1 MALEHL
7 IYQYA
12 QVHMINALV
21 IHRPARELEVAEPD
35 LDPFRARRHDGRH
48 LACRAL
54 ELGGRPLPVARVET
68 DDLVRV
74 AEVLL
79 AQARVERT
87 PAGELVAR
95 ISRVPR
101 TSHRS

>member
-21 IHRPARELEVAEPD
+21 IERPARELEVAEPD

-54 ELGGRPLPVARVET
+54 ELGGRLLPVARVET
-68 DDLVRV
+68 DDQVRV
-74 AEVLL
+74 AEVIL
-79 AQARVERT
+79 AQARVERM
-87 PAGELVAR
+87 PAGKVEPR
-95 ISRVPR
+95 IDVV
-101 TSHRS
+101 HRN